1 MSKVR
6 PQERLRVLKVWLEDL
21 KKKTKPK
28 VKATKYNLEEEE

>member
-1 MSKVR
+1 MSKTR

-28 VKATKYNLEEEE
+28 KVKYSVEEEE